1 MKIAVIQGSSQKDK
15 NELLFNCTKKAVS
28 NQNYDVINFG
38 IFENETL
45 SYSYIQTALCIS
57 LLLESK
63 SVDFV
68 VTGCSSGQGMMLACN
83 SLPGVL
89 CGYIENPS
97 DAYLFG
103 RINSGNAISY
113 PLGLNFGWAAEI
125 NLQNTLDNLFS
136 EPFGIGY
143 PAKDADRKMKDTAL
157 LKQINQISKKS
168 LIDILPLLNK
178 ELIQNTLKRN
188 NIYDYII
195 SNGENEDIK
204 NLINNYR

>member
-1 MKIAVIQGSSQKDK
+1 MKIAVIQGSSQK
-15 NELLFNCTKKAVS
+15 NNNQLLFNCTKKAVA
-28 NQNYDVINFG
+28 NKNYDVINFG
-38 IFENETL
+38 VFENECLT
-45 SYSYIQTALCIS
+45 YSYIQTALCIS

-63 SVDFV
+63 SIDFV

-89 CGYIENPS
+89 CGYIESPS

-103 RINSGNAISY
+103 RINNGNAISY

-125 NLQNTLDNLFS
+125 NLQNTLDKLFE

-143 PAKDADRKMKDTAL
+143 PAKDADRKIKDTLL

-168 LIDILPLLNK
+168 LMDILPLLSK

-188 NIYDYII
+188 IIYEYILN
-195 SNGENEDIK
+195 NGQNAALNSLIK
-204 NLINNYR
+204 EYK